1 MKKKMFFYK
10 SNTMKEKELILSIN
24 YNIKKFKESNIN
36 LKALKDK
43 NFDEISTLINN
54 HTILKT
60 TKKITQ
66 QLYLLSDKKIKLYS
80 KKLLSTFMIILK
92 PNEIFTKISDTEQKL
107 IDASKLLIHDF
118 DEFTVNINKH
128 IIDFENLSISVEKF
142 NTLYEKW
149 RVDNLN
155 DLKKAFSQMYYD
167 LEASKEY
174 IMTKK
179 KMENEVWYKNYE
191 KQQQDIINKLNMIS
205 NNTAKQIIENYKPTD
220 VVVFDLEKFQEIVS
234 DQFWIQ
240 FKENLEKEPIHY
252 ELLYD
257 CLKEI
262 KELLK
267 RLTPSRAD
275 LKKHIDEHI
284 DIDLIKQELDHNVF
298 DDSQLFALIDFII
311 EQILSL
317 ESVAENNSTK
327 KWKKAIY
334 KYVEK
339 DYNKSEFLTMV
350 FRDTFTKIKKIYSDL
365 YDFNLLI
372 ANR

>member
-1 MKKKMFFYK
+1 MFFYK

-284 DIDLIKQELDHNVF
+284 DINLIKQELDHNVF